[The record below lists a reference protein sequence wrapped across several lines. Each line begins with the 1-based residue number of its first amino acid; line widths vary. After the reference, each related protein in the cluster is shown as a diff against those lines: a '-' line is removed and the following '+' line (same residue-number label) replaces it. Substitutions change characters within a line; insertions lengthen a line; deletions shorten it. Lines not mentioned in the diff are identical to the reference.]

1 MNPIFASPRKAFHQ
15 AFHHHHALAAAVLL
29 SLASLGAQAQLSSAT
44 IQGQVTSNAA
54 PAKAGLGVVAVNL
67 ASGNSHRTVT
77 RSDGTYVLA
86 GLAPGVYE
94 LRIEGQKS
102 QQITVALGE
111 TAAVDLALGSSG
123 QQVTIIGSLQR
134 KDVRNS
140 EVGTNV
146 SPRTI
151 AALPQITRNFLSFAD
166 LAPGVRFDV
175 DPSGVVALR
184 GGAQDRNNIN
194 IYIDGV
200 SQKNNILRGGASG
213 MDTSRGTPFP
223 QAAVAE
229 YKVISQ
235 NYKAEFDQVSATA
248 ITAVTKSGGN
258 QVRGEVFYDFTQDSF
273 VAYNPTEAQ
282 NKANGNDRAKF
293 KQQQYGF
300 SVGGPIKP
308 DVAHYFVAFEGKNI
322 ATPRNVGLANVGL
335 PIPITGVAGTF
346 YGLQGSHNQEFK
358 ENLVLAKLDLAL
370 GKDQH
375 LDVSLRLRNE
385 DDFIVENGGLSA
397 PGNDKTRKNNE
408 TRVDLRH
415 TLTRDQYVNE
425 ARLGYEDYFWSPQS
439 VLNEPLV
446 KWFIS
451 PNNLADNSRR
461 EVIWTGGSPDRQDRG
476 QKGFLLQDDLT
487 YTGMAGHSLKTGA
500 KLKLMDYDLA
510 GTSRS
515 VDILSKLVHNT
526 TGNPIVGLDAANPTA
541 DWFLREPAVAATR
554 VKYSN
559 RQFGLY
565 VQDDWK
571 ISKRLELNL
580 GLRWDYESNPLN
592 NNYVTPAA
600 LVTAL
605 NKVDIPR
612 YGITPAAGQTY
623 AQSLAKGGVNINDYI
638 STGSNRKPFYGAIAP
653 RVGFSFDL
661 NGDTRSVVYAG
672 FGRAYDRTMA
682 NHAMDE
688 LQRGLGT
695 GDQFMIRN
703 DYKTPYSDQ
712 FSAGLRQALGDWNG
726 EVGATYTHAKN
737 QFNWF
742 AGDRDPNG
750 GWGPKAGSIDP
761 NWGQGPQGYG
771 MLVLGD
777 FISQQKTSTAF
788 LRADK
793 PYSQASGWQ
802 AGVTYTYS
810 EGKTTNNDW
819 TDNIFNWGYGK
830 PGQSDRFY
838 PSQLVE
844 THRLVATGLADGLLP
859 WGMALSGR
867 LTVGSGLPFRITSC
881 PLSWEACQSFK
892 GEPDWTRQIDLAV
905 SKNLKV
911 PGGGLSLRIDVL
923 NLFNSVNWNQYNDWG
938 GGPGNPQ
945 NFTGGDNPDTGKRTG
960 TGMPMRTVK
969 LSLRYSF

>member
-1 MNPIFASPRKAFHQ
+1 MNPIIASPRKAFHQ

-29 SLASLGAQAQLSSAT
+29 SLASLGAQAQLSTAT
-44 IQGQVTSNAA
+44 IQGQVTSNTA

-77 RSDGTYVLA
+77 RADGSYVLA

-111 TAAVDLALGSSG
+111 TAAVDLALGGSG

-146 SPRTI
+146 SPRAI

-175 DPSGVVALR
+175 DPSGVGALR
-184 GGAQDRNNIN
+184 GGSQDRNNIN

-213 MDTSRGTPFP
+213 MDSSRGNPFP
-223 QAAVAE
+223 QSAVAE
-229 YKVISQ
+229 YKVIAQ

-258 QVRGEVFYDFTQDSF
+258 EVHGEVFYDFTQDSF
-273 VAYNPTEAQ
+273 LAYNPAEAQ
-282 NKANGNDRAKF
+282 NKANGFDRAKF
-293 KQQQYGF
+293 KQAQYGF
-300 SVGGPIKP
+300 SVGGPIKA

-335 PIPITGVAGTF
+335 PIPTTGVAGTF

-358 ENLVLAKLDLAL
+358 EALVLGKLDLEL
-370 GKDQH
+370 GNDQH
-375 LDVSLRLRNE
+375 LDLSIRLRNE
-385 DDFIVENGGLSA
+385 DDFIAEGGLSA

-451 PNNLADNSRR
+451 PKNLADNSKR
-461 EVIWTGGSPDRQDRG
+461 EVIWTGGSPDRQERG
-476 QKGFLLQDDLT
+476 QKGWLLQDDLT
-487 YTGMAGHSLKTGA
+487 YTALAGHTVKSGA
-500 KLKLMDYDLA
+500 KLKLMDYDLS

-515 VDILSKLVHNT
+515 VDVLSKLVHNT
-526 TGNPIVGLDAANPTA
+526 TGNVITGLDPNNPAA
-541 DWFLREPAVAATR
+541 DWFLREPAIAAAR
-554 VKYSN
+554 AKYSN

-580 GLRWDYESNPLN
+580 GVRWDYETNPLN

-623 AQSLAKGGVNINDYI
+623 AQSLAKGGININDYI
-638 STGSNRKPFYGAIAP
+638 STGNNRKAFYGALAP
-653 RVGFSFDL
+653 RVGLSFDL
-661 NGDTRSVVYAG
+661 KGDASSVLYAG

-688 LQRGLGT
+688 LQRGMGT
-695 GDQFMIRN
+695 GDQNLIRN

-712 FSAGLRQALGDWNG
+712 FSVGLRQALGEWNG
-726 EVGATYTHAKN
+726 EVGATYAHAKN

-750 GWGPKAGSIDP
+750 GWGARGGSIDP

-771 MLVLGD
+771 MLILGD
-777 FISQQKTSTAF
+777 FISQQKTSTVF

-793 PYSQASGWQ
+793 PYTQASGWQ

-810 EGKTTNNDW
+810 EGKTTNRDW
-819 TDNIFNWGYGK
+819 TDDTYNWGYGK

-838 PSQLVE
+838 PSKLVE
-844 THRLVATGLADGLLP
+844 THRLVATGLTDRLLP
-859 WGMALSGR
+859 WGLSLSGR
-867 LTVGSGLPFRITSC
+867 LTVGSGLPFRITTC
-881 PLSWEACQSFK
+881 VPNFETCQSFK
-892 GEPDWTRQIDLAV
+892 GEPDWTRQIDMAV
-905 SKNLKV
+905 SKAIKV
-911 PGGGLSLRIDVL
+911 PGGEFGLRMDVL
-923 NLFNSVNWNQYNDWG
+923 NLFNTVNWNQYTDWG

-960 TGMPMRTVK
+960 TDMTMRKVK
-969 LSLRYSF
+969 LSLRYTF